1 MSNNFDSFY
10 DDLSTHGNV
19 VYSGGNNVVVVDTYI
34 NPVTNEN
41 TTATWTINTETQTAN
56 LVY

>member
-1 MSNNFDSFY
+1 MFDSFY